1 MAKKKIKKIAPVGTM
16 CSNGNYEWHFSTIGG
31 VTRVNI
37 TTGSD
42 IEHLGELDQ
51 KLWTVLS
58 CPASGLEMD
67 PVSLK
72 LLDIDGDG
80 KIHVNE
86 VIQTVEWLKPLLK
99 DFSVL
104 IDRPSSLKLSDI
116 RTDTAEGK
124 SVYDCAK
131 QILKNAGLKKEEISL
146 ADAAESLSIF
156 AKNPLNGDGV
166 VTENS
171 TTDEGLKAIIKD
183 CIATMGAVADRSG
196 DPGADSD
203 KIAAFYKATADY
215 VAWKDAGVKEI
226 FPFGDKTA
234 DALSACEALKDKV
247 ADFFMRC
254 KLAAFHS
261 EGEAVLDVTS
271 ERLGAISSKDLS
283 ACSDEIA
290 AYPLAKVN
298 AAGELPLDGVNPA
311 WKAAFDSFKTLVAAE
326 EFPKAKSIT
335 EEKWNEVLAKFD
347 AYKAWM
353 GAKAGIEV
361 ESLGYDRLQ
370 TVLKEN
376 RKEEVDALIAS
387 DKAFESEV
395 NEIQTVDKLLHIC
408 RDFYTL
414 LRNYVTFSDFYSTKS
429 TISSVFQAGRLYIDQ
444 RNCDLCIKVTD
455 MAKQNAMAGMSGMFL
470 IYCDCVSKT
479 SPAKMTIV
487 AVMTDGDINNLKEG
501 CNAIFYDRQGND
513 WDAVVTKIVNN
524 PISVRQA
531 FWSPYKKMGDFVEKQ
546 INKIAAKQDSKV
558 LEKATADLTSAGS
571 AVAASATAGAS
582 AGATAATPAA
592 TTAQT
597 FDVAKFAGIFAMVGM
612 ALGSIGTFL
621 GSLYGTFMSLSAW
634 AMIGSVLGLILIIS
648 GPSMIMSW
656 LSLRKRNLA
665 PLLNANGWAVNAK
678 VIVNVRFG
686 KTLTGMPKM
695 PVIVGN
701 DPFAEKQMPRWKK
714 VVISIAAVLVI
725 ALAGAAWW
733 YFSLPKEKRPFPK
746 AKTEVVETSAEAAP
760 AAAEATVDAAAVE
773 APAAETAVS
782 E

>member
-1 MAKKKIKKIAPVGTM
+1 MR
-16 CSNGNYEWHFSTIGG
+16 SNGDYEWHFSTVGG

-37 TTGSD
+37 STGED
-42 IEHLGELDQ
+42 IAHLGELDQ

-67 PVSLK
+67 PESLK

-86 VIQTVEWLKPLLK
+86 VIQTVDWLKPLLK

-116 RTDTAEGK
+116 RTDTAEGVAILEC
-124 SVYDCAK
+124 SK
-131 QILKNAGLKKEEISL
+131 QILENAALQKDSISISDVADSL
-146 ADAAESLSIF
+146 AIF

-171 TTDEGLKAIIKD
+171 TTDEGLKAIIRD
-183 CIATMGAVADRSG
+183 CIATEGGVADRSG
-196 DPGADSD
+196 DPGVDSD
-203 KIAAFYKATADY
+203 KIAAFYGSAAAY

-261 EGEAVLDVTS
+261 DSEAVLDVTA
-271 ERLGAISSKDLS
+271 ERLGEISAKDLS
-283 ACSDEIA
+283 SCGDEIA
-290 AYPLAKVN
+290 AYPLARVN

-311 WKAAFDSFKTLVAAE
+311 WAAAFGKFKTLVVAE
-326 EFPKAKSIT
+326 EFPDAKALT
-335 EEKWNEVLAKFD
+335 EEQWNSVLAKFD

-353 GAKAGIEV
+353 GAKAGSEV
-361 ESLGYDRLQ
+361 ESLGCDRLK
-370 TVLKEN
+370 TVLAEN
-376 RKEEVDALIAS
+376 RKAEIDSLIAS
-387 DKAFESEV
+387 DKALESKV
-395 NEIQTVDKLLHIC
+395 NEIQTVSRLLHLC

-444 RNCDLCIKVTD
+444 RNCDLCIKVSD
-455 MAKQNAMAGMSGMFL
+455 MGKQNAMAGMSGMFL
-470 IYCDCVSKT
+470 LYCDCVSKT
-479 SPAKMTIV
+479 SAAKMTIV

-531 FWSPYKKMGDFVEKQ
+531 FWSPYKKIGDFVEKQ
-546 INKIAAKQDSKV
+546 VNKIAAKQDSKV
-558 LEKATADLTSAGS
+558 LEKATADLSSAGT
-571 AVAASATAGAS
+571 AVAASATSAAS
-582 AGATAATPAA
+582 GTTTATPAA
-592 TTAQT
+592 QP
-597 FDVAKFAGIFAMVGM
+597 FDITKFAGIFAMAGM

-621 GSLYGTFMSLSAW
+621 AGLYSTFMNLSALS
-634 AMIGSVLGLILIIS
+634 MVGSVLGLILIIS

-665 PLLNANGWAVNAK
+665 PLLNANGWAVNSK

-695 PVIVGN
+695 PMVVGN

-714 VVISIAAVLVI
+714 IVISVAIVLAI

-733 YFSLPKEKRPFPK
+733 YFSLPKEERPFPK

-760 AAAEATVDAAAVE
+760 AAGEAAAT
-773 APAAETAVS
+773 AETAAAEAAAEAS
-782 E
+782 AAE